1 MILLPGVTSN
11 IEFTTFGA
19 EPMGWSFNVGTDS
32 DAFLVR
38 WNFLVVGP
46 RDVLP
51 IDSGIIQL

>member
-19 EPMGWSFNVGTDS
+19 ELIGWSFNVGTDS

-38 WNFLVVGP
+38 WKLLSSWAPGCPPN
-46 RDVLP
+46 R
-51 IDSGIIQL
+51 